1 MGRAQVTAL
10 PPLVFLHM
18 LNGRRV
24 GFEGDCFDEIQRIDE
39 GVIVLRKQ
47 SVDVDWFSGL
57 DLVNVEFLIVVKT
70 LVVF

>member
-1 MGRAQVTAL
+1 
-10 PPLVFLHM
+10 M